1 MSYNCLNVQC
11 SKTIDLLLVKTNCFD
26 FVGDGN
32 PLPAFRSLLLSTFID
47 KYILSIENYGQVS
60 STIDL
65 STCLIPRID
74 FYRHV
79 TSCLQTCRFYLTRLL
94 SFVNGFISG
103 KSPPRIRNESSLK
116 RNLKQRKRRTSASDI
131 PGFLLDLSYFMLHS
145 DKQEVICGV
154 TDSSCSLPTS

>member
-1 MSYNCLNVQC
+1 MPYNCLNVQC

-26 FVGDGN
+26 FVGDRN
-32 PLPAFRSLLLSTFID
+32 RLPAFRSLWLSTFID
-47 KYILSIENYGQVS
+47 KYILSIENYWQVS

-65 STCLIPRID
+65 STCFPRID

-94 SFVNGFISG
+94 SFVKGFISG

-116 RNLKQRKRRTSASDI
+116 RNLKQRKRHTSALDI
-131 PGFLLDLSYFMLHS
+131 LGFLLDLSYHWFLTQTGS
-145 DKQEVICGV
+145 D
-154 TDSSCSLPTS
+154 S